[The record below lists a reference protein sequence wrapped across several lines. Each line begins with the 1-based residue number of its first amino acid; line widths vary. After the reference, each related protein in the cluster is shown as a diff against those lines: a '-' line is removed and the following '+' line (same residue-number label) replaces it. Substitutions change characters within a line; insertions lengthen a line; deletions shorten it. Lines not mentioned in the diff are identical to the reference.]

1 MSIRLLSERSVR
13 AALNDFNNLTKLLE
27 EHPKG
32 EDIGSKLRTRT
43 REILTYI
50 WSGGLALTLTFYLA
64 KGEENNIKI
73 IREAFEGEK
82 KLVGEP
88 EKLAYAIVLHLA
100 FNRLK
105 QLKFISSDP
114 GDPRSCLHE
123 LIEMNP
129 FRRIYAS
136 DLLTSYLLEFKK
148 LCEATFKPEG

>member
-1 MSIRLLSERSVR
+1 MVRRACSNAHILLSKR
-13 AALNDFNNLTKLLE
+13 
-27 EHPKG
+27 
-32 EDIGSKLRTRT
+32 
-43 REILTYI
+43 
-50 WSGGLALTLTFYLA
+50 
-64 KGEENNIKI
+64 EENNIKM

-88 EKLAYAIVLHLA
+88 EKLAYAIVLYLA

-129 FRRIYAS
+129 FRRIYVS

-148 LCEATFKPEG
+148 FCEATFKPEG